1 MAFLSVC
8 TDKGVRK
15 DTNEDACCVEVADTP
30 LGEVAMAI
38 VCDGVGGLA
47 RGDVASST
55 VINRFA
61 DWFEGELP
69 ALIDGMVDAGRFDFL
84 IVKAVWGAML
94 TQLNEVIRRYGTKLG
109 GRLGTTFTGLIACNG
124 WYLVAH
130 VGDCRAYLLNRSR
143 IAQITED
150 QTLVAARL
158 ARGEITEAEA
168 ALQPKNVILQSVGTE
183 RTLKPVFYE
192 GAFARDDLF
201 VICCDGAYNRTG
213 NDGVWATFGQL
224 DYTNEAA
231 LLDASRQM
239 LVQDINRGEKDNLTV
254 VCLAGALEGPRA
266 PRVSVS
272 YDFEGDDEGTMVL
285 DDEEA
290 DMPTIVAPQMEDEDG
305 ATAENPEDVAQ
316 PMPAVTNT
324 QRVIRVQPTP
334 LSQTNPASQ
343 PVAPAQPAMPVQP
356 AAPHYSDDDLP
367 TTLDSRV
374 FDNVS
379 PADAWSRGFGGN
391 AGQNLDPD
399 AIETEVDGGEL

>member
-1 MAFLSVC
+1 MAFLAVC

-55 VINRFA
+55 VINRFV

-69 ALIDGMVDAGRFDFL
+69 ALVDGMVDAGRFDFL

-94 TQLNEVIRRYGTKLG
+94 AQLNEVIRRYGTKLG

-124 WYLVAH
+124 WYLIAH

-143 IAQITED
+143 ITQITED

-158 ARGEITEAEA
+158 SRGEITEAEA
-168 ALQPKNVILQSVGTE
+168 AQQPKNVILQSVGTE
-183 RTLKPVFYE
+183 RALKPVFYE

-201 VICCDGAYNRTG
+201 VICCDGAYNCTG

-239 LVQDINRGEKDNLTV
+239 LARDINRGEKDNLTV
-254 VCLAGALEGPRA
+254 VCLAGALKGPHAPRA
-266 PRVSVS
+266 SIAC
-272 YDFEGDDEGTMVL
+272 DFEGDDEGATVV

-290 DMPTIVAPQMEDEDG
+290 DMTSIVAPQIADEDD
-305 ATAENPEDVAQ
+305 ATAENPEDVAR
-316 PMPAVTNT
+316 PMSAVTNT
-324 QRVIRVQPTP
+324 HRLVG
-334 LSQTNPASQ
+334 
-343 PVAPAQPAMPVQP
+343 VQP
-356 AAPHYSDDDLP
+356 AALGQTYP
-367 TTLDSRV
+367 T
-374 FDNVS
+374 FQ
-379 PADAWSRGFGGN
+379 PAAPS
-391 AGQNLDPD
+391 